1 MQENKILVVLNVP
14 EIDEVFDLYIPVNR
28 KVGNI
33 IELLKKLIDDVTD
46 NSYEITDSA
55 CLYSKQNGLKYD
67 NNSLVYDT
75 DIRNG
80 SGLILM

>member
-1 MQENKILVVLNVP
+1 MNENKILVVLSVP
-14 EIDEVFDLYIPVNR
+14 EIDESFDLFIPVNR

-33 IELLKKLIDDVTD
+33 VELLKKLIDTITD
-46 NSYEITDSA
+46 NAYEITDSA
-55 CLYSKQNGLKYD
+55 ALYSKQNGLRYD

>member
-46 NSYEITDSA
+46 NSYEITDSV